1 MILDLLFK
9 VFVVKS
15 QCYEFFLILC
25 QLEFQVFEVN
35 LERPYVGKL
44 EFLRAVSLNHLLL
57 VSDLPLQLRDFLR
70 HVGHFRCN
78 LVWLFTDDLVHVDL
92 GTDALRFLSE
102 MEGLK

>member
-1 MILDLLFK
+1 ML
-9 VFVVKS
+9 
-15 QCYEFFLILC
+15 LC

-35 LERPYVGKL
+35 LEWPYVG
-44 EFLRAVSLNHLLL
+44 EFDLLLPVGLNHLLV
-57 VSDLPLQLRDFLR
+57 VSDLPLQLKDFFR
-70 HVGHFRCN
+70 HIGHFRCN